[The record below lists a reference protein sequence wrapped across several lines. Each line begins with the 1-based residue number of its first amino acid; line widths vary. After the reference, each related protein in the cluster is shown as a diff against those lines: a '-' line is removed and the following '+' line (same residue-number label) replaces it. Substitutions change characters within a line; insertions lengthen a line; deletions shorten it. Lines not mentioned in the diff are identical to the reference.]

1 MDRPLKRTLFI
12 CAGLSLLAASACG
25 GPIKFPGFTKD
36 DTVEDQPMIDETIT
50 DPVADPV
57 SEDADPTPPTD
68 TPPPLPEPEPDPVFS
83 YLPAG
88 SLIPGSGVGSQDST
102 VYAPDILFPV
112 EEAPAYLQSM
122 VWRLGGGI
130 LGGDQCDPSNYE
142 YPWQDNFCEKRTSNF
157 NTPTCPNSRVHL
169 GQDIRVGS
177 PEDCNTLRAT
187 DAAERKLHRVI
198 AVEDGVISSI
208 GRYTVTLRSGPRIYR
223 YMHLNMAALEV
234 EAGELVEA
242 GDPIGFVSN
251 DFGGTPTTFHLHF
264 EIRQNLPGTAWA
276 FVPPYRSL
284 VAAYERREEGPGEEL
299 EPNVQAAS
307 SSAILPPPDFEI
319 IE

>member
-1 MDRPLKRTLFI
+1 MNKVTGALI
-12 CAGLSLLAASACG
+12 GLGLGGVILVTAACG
-25 GPIKFPGFTKD
+25 GPIKFPGFTK
-36 DTVEDQPMIDETIT
+36 
-50 DPVADPV
+50 
-57 SEDADPTPPTD
+57 SEDADTVVAETGSEDADIPSIVEETEPATPTNNPASEEPIQVEPT
-68 TPPPLPEPEPDPVFS
+68 FS
-83 YLPAG
+83 YLSAG
-88 SLIPGSGVGSQDST
+88 QLIPGSGTGTTDET

-122 VWRLGGGI
+122 VWKLGGGI
-130 LGGDQCDPSNYE
+130 LGGDQCDPSNYQ
-142 YPWQDNFCEKRTSNF
+142 YPWQDNFCEKRTSDF
-157 NTPTCPNSRVHL
+157 STPTCPTARVHL

-177 PEDCNTLRAT
+177 PEDCNELRST
-187 DAAERKLHRVI
+187 DSEERKLHRVI

-234 EAGELVEA
+234 EAGDLVSA
-242 GDPIGFVSN
+242 GDSIGFVSN

-284 VAAYERREEGPGEEL
+284 VAAYERREAGPGEEV
-299 EPNVQAAS
+299 EPAVQAAFS
-307 SSAILPPPDFEI
+307 DAILPPADFVITE
-319 IE
+319 